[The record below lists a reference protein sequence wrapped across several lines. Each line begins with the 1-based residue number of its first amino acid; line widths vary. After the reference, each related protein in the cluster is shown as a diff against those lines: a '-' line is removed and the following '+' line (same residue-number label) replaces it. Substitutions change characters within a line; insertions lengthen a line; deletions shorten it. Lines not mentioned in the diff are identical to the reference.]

1 MRISLLG
8 VAGRDIV
15 ASRRAGQRQRKDGV
29 VAFAQT
35 DFTEDVKE
43 ITIPVPVQI
52 SADILAFVR
61 S

>member
-1 MRISLLG
+1 
-8 VAGRDIV
+8 
-15 ASRRAGQRQRKDGV
+15 V

-35 DFTEDVKE
+35 DFTEDLKE
-43 ITIPVPVQI
+43 ITIPVLVQI